1 MDLWPPQSFWR
12 KSHKQW
18 LVIPTTPVGP
28 QHRCILNSTRCKKI
42 YKSIFQNIQTN
53 FPKYTNQFSKIYK
66 SISKNLQ
73 TNFPK
78 YTNQFFQNIQINF
91 QKSANQFS
99 KIYKPIFP
107 KLFLTPPTKMSYTTP
122 HYYRKCEILWYDD
135 YLANGPFN
143 GQKKSDHFKWKGKH
157 LQTKRLP
164 QRIWRKFSFP
174 PTSPHR
180 PLDPSRDAVSR
191 SKYRTELTN
200 DHISEIYVCLS
211 HCSALT
217 QKPCLALRNNWLT
230 LCNIFSCLSMLSIER
245 EAIMQMRVFDPF

>member
-1 MDLWPPQSFWR
+1 
-12 KSHKQW
+12 
-18 LVIPTTPVGP
+18 
-28 QHRCILNSTRCKKI
+28 
-42 YKSIFQNIQTN
+42 
-53 FPKYTNQFSKIYK
+53 
-66 SISKNLQ
+66 
-73 TNFPK
+73 
-78 YTNQFFQNIQINF
+78 
-91 QKSANQFS
+91 
-99 KIYKPIFP
+99 
-107 KLFLTPPTKMSYTTP
+107 MSYTTP

-211 HCSALT
+211 HCMQCTDTKALSGFEK
-217 QKPCLALRNNWLT
+217 QLAHIVQHILLPFYAVHWKGGYHANEGFW
-230 LCNIFSCLSMLSIER
+230 SIL
-245 EAIMQMRVFDPF
+245 ICFGKD

>member
-1 MDLWPPQSFWR
+1 MAPAKLLAQ
-12 KSHKQW
+12 KSQT
-18 LVIPTTPVGP
+18 VISHPHHPRWTPTSMHSQFNTM
-28 QHRCILNSTRCKKI
+28 QE
-42 YKSIFQNIQTN
+42 NIQIN

-66 SISKNLQ
+66 PI
-73 TNFPK
+73 
-78 YTNQFFQNIQINF
+78 FQNIQINF